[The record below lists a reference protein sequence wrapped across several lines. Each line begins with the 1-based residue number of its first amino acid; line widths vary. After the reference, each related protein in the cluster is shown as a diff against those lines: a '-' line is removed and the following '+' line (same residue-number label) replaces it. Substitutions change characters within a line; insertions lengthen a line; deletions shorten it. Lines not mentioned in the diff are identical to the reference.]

1 MASQE
6 IKTMENGPDERVW
19 EQDPDGKDLSVG
31 EQIDPFGS
39 EETAEIKYKTLSWCK
54 LSLIAHIA

>member
-6 IKTMENGPDERVW
+6 IKSMENGPDEHVG
-19 EQDPDGKDLSVG
+19 EQDQDGKDVDVG

-39 EETAEIKYKTLSWCK
+39 EETAEIKYKTLTWW
-54 LSLIAHIA
+54 

>member
-19 EQDPDGKDLSVG
+19 EQNPDGKDLSFG

-39 EETAEIKYKTLSWCK
+39 EETAEIKYKTLSWW
-54 LSLIAHIA
+54 